1 MQNLYDNLSGI
12 AGFYYWEIIGEEAD
26 IPEEEKIYI
35 SGPSGT
41 VTVEKEGETTIAFQA
56 KDNAGNLSA
65 LSTITIR
72 KDSSAPNDFIPR
84 ITDKT
89 GTSFT
94 INAETQD
101 SISGIEG
108 YYFYVE
114 GKLQNSR
121 VNTTGK
127 YEVKN
132 LDTNKSYA
140 VYVEAVDKAGNI
152 KKSMTITVSIK
163 GELLTPRIILSGKQG
178 DNGYYIGNVT
188 VTIQDSANEEETMT
202 DQIAYQVTGTTTIA
216 RTVVEGR
223 TATLEITLD
232 GTSDITAQALSSGG
246 GASDT
251 IMQRVNKDSTPPK
264 ATLAVEKT
272 GETSVT
278 MTATGEDSMSGVA
291 NYEFHRSTISST
303 AGFVAIATENST
315 SNSATYVYD
324 GLSLG
329 TRYYLK
335 AVVRDNAGN
344 VAESDV
350 VEITIMKDP
359 LTLAELET
367 KIGEYVD
374 YKPVSGTFGDHTN
387 SSYNGYN
394 SGEVVYPETPIQN
407 SSLQTDENLKWRI
420 LFVEDGILTLI
431 ADDVTG
437 EIGLGGQR
445 GYNNAVLL
453 LNNACKNMYS
463 NSSLGATGRSLCR
476 EDIEHVSNYDK
487 YSYENYGEQIVVKK
501 WDNVDNMN
509 YPLML
514 YYEKTAIV
522 NGRTGT
528 QYNQNEQNS
537 YITGEYSYASSLAI
551 IYTHYSYTLNESNFA
566 DSNPIYLNL
575 FRYEID
581 GKTNLTK
588 YWLATRCLAGNSDR
602 LVCNIGNIEEG
613 RLNTKNL
620 ASSLRSER
628 ISTACSLRPVVEIPL
643 DRVNIGGLGYGERER
658 PYSIEAK

>member
-1 MQNLYDNLSGI
+1 M
-12 AGFYYWEIIGEEAD
+12 
-26 IPEEEKIYI
+26 
-35 SGPSGT
+35 
-41 VTVEKEGETTIAFQA
+41 
-56 KDNAGNLSA
+56 
-65 LSTITIR
+65 
-72 KDSSAPNDFIPR
+72 
-84 ITDKT
+84 
-89 GTSFT
+89 
-94 INAETQD
+94 
-101 SISGIEG
+101 
-108 YYFYVE
+108 
-114 GKLQNSR
+114 
-121 VNTTGK
+121 
-127 YEVKN
+127 KN

-223 TATLEITLD
+223 TATFEITLD

-315 SNSATYVYD
+315 SNSATYVYE

-437 EIGLGGQR
+437 EIGLGGPR

-476 EDIEHVSNYDK
+476 EDIEHVSNYDR
-487 YSYENYGEQIVVKK
+487 YSYENYGELISII
-501 WDNVDNMN
+501 DYYITHYNMY
-509 YPLML
+509 YPSIL
-514 YYEKTAIV
+514 YYEKTGRV

-537 YITGEYSYASSLAI
+537 YITGTYSQASSLAVT
-551 IYTHYSYTLNESNFA
+551 YTHYSYVLDESKFS
-566 DSNPIYLNL
+566 DSGLIYLNL
-575 FRYEID
+575 FRYKSD
-581 GKTNLTK
+581 GKTNLAK
-588 YWLATRCLAGNSDR
+588 YWLATRCTASD
-602 LVCNIGNIEEG
+602 GD
-613 RLNTKNL
+613 L
-620 ASSLRSER
+620 ASFLVSHVTEGNLNSSSLFQSGRATA
-628 ISTACSLRPVVEIPL
+628 STIGGLRPVVEIPL